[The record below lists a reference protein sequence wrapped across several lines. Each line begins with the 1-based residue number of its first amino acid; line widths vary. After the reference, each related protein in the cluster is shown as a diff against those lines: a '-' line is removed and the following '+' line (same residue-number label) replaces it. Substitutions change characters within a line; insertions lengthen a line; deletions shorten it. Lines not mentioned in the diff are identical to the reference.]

1 MQELTDEIIM
11 NRVKDGHLPELTTLF
26 DRYNIKLY
34 NFFLRLTMDKAISE
48 DLTQN
53 VFYRIIKY
61 KHTYDSN
68 GSLFKSWIYRLAR
81 NIYFDHCKQQKKT
94 TEQFKKLDY
103 EHHNISANNHSRSED
118 EYERLNLALQQ
129 LQPEHRELIMLNRFS
144 GLKYEEISEMLGKSA
159 LSVRV
164 QVHRAIKHLRKIYF
178 KQQQEERYEL

>member
-1 MQELTDEIIM
+1 VQELTDEIIM
-11 NRVKDGHLPELTTLF
+11 DRFKDGHLPELAVLF
-26 DRYNIKLY
+26 DRYHIRLY

-68 GSLFKSWIYRLAR
+68 GFTFKSWIYRLAR
-81 NIYFDHCKQQKKT
+81 NIYVDHCKQQKKIN
-94 TEQFKKLDY
+94 EQFKKLDD
-103 EHHNISANNHSRSED
+103 EHENISINHQSRNE
-118 EYERLNLALQQ
+118 EEFERLSLALQQ

-144 GLKYEEISEMLGKSA
+144 GLKYEEISAMQGKSA
-159 LSVRV
+159 LSIRV

-178 KQQQEERYEL
+178 KQQQEEKI